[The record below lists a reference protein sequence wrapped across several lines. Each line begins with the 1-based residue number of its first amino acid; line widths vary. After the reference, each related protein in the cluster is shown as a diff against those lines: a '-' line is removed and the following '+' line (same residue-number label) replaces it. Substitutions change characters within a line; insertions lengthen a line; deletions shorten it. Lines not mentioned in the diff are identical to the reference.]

1 MKLFF
6 HYCTYGFSN
15 CYILGPDTGNKAV
28 IIDPGTMDEPMLEF
42 IENNNY
48 IPGAVLV
55 THSHPNHIHGLR
67 TLRRIYD
74 PEIYAVNHMIQK
86 SRATIIKDGDTLKIG
101 SFSIAVISV
110 PGHSSDSAVFR
121 LNHFLF
127 TGDALSA
134 GLVGSTASAYGK
146 TIQTTALRSKILS
159 LPGDYQIFPGHGP
172 PSTMEVERQYNAGLG
187 FFDLQRSHRPG
198 FRIGF

>member
-15 CYILGPDTGNKAV
+15 CYILGPDTGNEAV
-28 IIDPGTMDEPMLEF
+28 IIDPGAMNEPMLEF

-48 IPGAVLV
+48 IPRAVLV
-55 THSHPNHIHGLR
+55 THNHPNHIHGLR
-67 TLRRIYD
+67 TLKRIYD

-86 SRATIIKDGDTLKIG
+86 NRANIIRDGDTLEIG

-146 TIQTTALRSKILS
+146 TIQITALRNKILS
-159 LPGDYQIFPGHGP
+159 LPGDYQVFPGHGP

-187 FFDLQRSHRPG
+187 FSDLQRSHRPG
-198 FRIGF
+198 FKIGF

>member
-15 CYILGPDTGNKAV
+15 CYILGPDTGNEAV
-28 IIDPGTMDEPMLEF
+28 IIDPGAMDEPMLEF

-48 IPGAVLV
+48 IPRAVLV
-55 THSHPNHIHGLR
+55 THNHLNHIHGLR
-67 TLRRIYD
+67 TLRRIYN

-86 SRATIIKDGDTLKIG
+86 NRANIIKDGDTLKIG
-101 SFSIAVISV
+101 SFSITVISV

-127 TGDALSA
+127 TGDALGA
-134 GLVGSTASAYGK
+134 GLVGSTASVYGK
-146 TIQTTALRSKILS
+146 TIQTTALRNKILS

-187 FFDLQRSHRPG
+187 FFDLQRNHRPG
-198 FRIGF
+198 FKIGI

>member
-55 THSHPNHIHGLR
+55 THNHPNHIHGLR

-86 SRATIIKDGDTLKIG
+86 SRANIIRDGDTLKIG

-198 FRIGF
+198 FKIGF

>member
-28 IIDPGTMDEPMLEF
+28 IIDPGAMDEPMLEF

-48 IPGAVLV
+48 IPRAVLV

-74 PEIYAVNHMIQK
+74 PEIYAVNHIIQK
-86 SRATIIKDGDTLKIG
+86 SRANIIKDGDTLNIE
-101 SFSIAVISV
+101 SFSISVISV
-110 PGHSSDSAVFR
+110 PGHSSDSAVFK
-121 LNHFLF
+121 LNYFLF

-146 TIQTTALRSKILS
+146 TIQTTALRNKILS

-172 PSTMEVERQYNAGLG
+172 PSTLEVERQYNAGLG

-198 FRIGF
+198 FKIGF

>member
-15 CYILGPDTGNKAV
+15 CYILGPDTGNEAV
-28 IIDPGTMDEPMLEF
+28 IIDPGAMDEPMLEF

-48 IPGAVLV
+48 IPRAVLV
-55 THSHPNHIHGLR
+55 THNHPNHIHGLR

-86 SRATIIKDGDTLKIG
+86 NRANIIKDGDTLKIG

-110 PGHSSDSAVFR
+110 PGHSSDSAVFK
-121 LNHFLF
+121 LNYFLF

-134 GLVGSTASAYGK
+134 GLVGSTASVYGK
-146 TIQTTALRSKILS
+146 TIQTTALRNKILS

-172 PSTMEVERQYNAGLG
+172 PSTIEVERQYNAGLG

-198 FRIGF
+198 FKIGL